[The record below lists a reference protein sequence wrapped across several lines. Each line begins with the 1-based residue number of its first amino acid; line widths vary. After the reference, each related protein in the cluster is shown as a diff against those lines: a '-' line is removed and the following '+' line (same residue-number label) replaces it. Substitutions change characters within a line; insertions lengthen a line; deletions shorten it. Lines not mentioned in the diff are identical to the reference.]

1 MGRGRS
7 RSRSRS
13 RSPRRRRKSRS
24 RSRDRRPALAP
35 GDPDPDSR
43 QARRLVKAAK
53 RYLKEHLKKGKDG
66 GGGGAASRP
75 AWPPPGDPLPAPGA
89 ALPTVHPE
97 EDYFVR
103 AAEFK
108 IWLTAALGLTF
119 SDLPSDAARAHFAAF
134 ASAWNARSLP
144 ARFYDGTAVAS
155 ASNRGAAGA
164 WGFAARAP
172 DRRDRAAD
180 LEELLPR
187 ATGRDAAQEAR
198 AGRRADAAA
207 RGASPDLPAGE
218 TFGAGPADS
227 FAAAAAR
234 EAARTRARD
243 ARLDVKRAALS
254 AKAAE
259 AKAVEDARMAAFRS
273 LAAAGPIKIAKRA
286 PPPAE

>member
-13 RSPRRRRKSRS
+13 PRRRASRS
-24 RSRDRRPALAP
+24 RSRGRRGSAGP
-35 GDPDPDSR
+35 GGLDPGSR

-53 RYLKEHLKKGKDG
+53 RYLKEHLKKSSG
-66 GGGGAASRP
+66 GGSGGGAAARP
-75 AWPPPGDPLPAPGA
+75 AWPPPDNPLPAPDA
-89 ALPTVHPE
+89 VVPTLSPE
-97 EDYFVR
+97 DDYFLR
-103 AAEFK
+103 APEFK
-108 IWLTAALGLTF
+108 LWLTAALGASF
-119 SDLPSDAARAHFAAF
+119 SDLASDAARRHFASF
-134 ASAWNARSLP
+134 ASAWNARTLP
-144 ARFYDGTAVAS
+144 ARFYDGSAVAAS
-155 ASNRGAAGA
+155 SNRGAAAA

-187 ATGRDAAQEAR
+187 ATGRDAAQEKR
-198 AGRRADAAA
+198 AGRREAAAA
-207 RGASPDLPAGE
+207 RGGSPDMAPGE
-218 TFGAGPADS
+218 AFGSGPSDS

-273 LAAAGPIKIAKRA
+273 LAAAGPITIAKRA
-286 PPPAE
+286 PPPPE